1 MKLDELEE
9 ASFSELIELFLS
21 GDVENVNE
29 TDPDYCVKAGNELWN
44 KMSGITDIFPLF
56 DSSLETCL
64 QCAVHIG
71 YEGSYEGDEFEGVSQ
86 LMLSVSKTQ
95 FKWVRYDICRFFYSH
110 WNIKYADLLLRYLQ
124 DDEALVKSYAMAYL
138 AKISDH
144 DFNHVKNILTSS
156 KKVTT
161 DISHIFDY
169 FTALRIGENAT
180 SDDIAK
186 SSKDDELLHYN
197 DNVSDLTKKRIE
209 RLMELRERA

>member
-1 MKLDELEE
+1 MKIEELEE
-9 ASFSELIELFLS
+9 ASFSKLIELFLS
-21 GDVENVNE
+21 GYIENVNE
-29 TDPDYCVKAGNELWN
+29 ADPDYCVKAGNELWN

-71 YEGSYEGDEFEGVSQ
+71 YEGSYESDDFEEVSQ
-86 LMLSVSKTQ
+86 LMLSVSETQ
-95 FKWVRYDICRFFYSH
+95 FKWVRYDICKFFYSH

-144 DFNHVKNILTSS
+144 DFNYVKSNVTST
-156 KKVTT
+156 KKGAT

-169 FTALRIGENAT
+169 FAALRIGENAI

-197 DNVSDLTKKRIE
+197 NNISDLTKKRIE
-209 RLMELRERA
+209 GLMELRGRA